1 MTKVLVSGDVIIKKP
16 RIRSSIT
23 QETVNWKEFPSTTA
37 GMIYQDMEYKTYGG
51 DLSQGDKKKGDI
63 PITKERY
70 KKIYGFNPW

>member
-16 RIRSSIT
+16 RGGNFY